1 MTVYIDSGAF
11 IGYLRGKD
19 RDHQA
24 ARREFVRLQEQ
35 RSRLVTSDAVIGE
48 VATRLRYD
56 IGLDATATFRHFLK
70 ALRHRLRIVES
81 SPERRGK
88 AFDLMAQYADLRLS
102 YPDAVGAV
110 VAREVNVKAVFAF
123 DNDFRILGF
132 PVMP

>member
-11 IGYLRGKD
+11 IAYLRGKD

-24 ARREFVRLQEQ
+24 ARRQFVKLQDE
-35 RSRLVTSDAVIGE
+35 RSRLTTSDAVVSE

-56 IGLDATATFRHFLK
+56 IGLEAALAFRGFLN
-70 ALRHRLRIVES
+70 ALRHRLRVIES
-81 SPERRGK
+81 SSERRGK
-88 AFDLMAQYADLRLS
+88 AFDVMATYGDLRLS

-110 VAREVNVKAVFAF
+110 VAREVNAETVFSF

-132 PVMP
+132 SVVP